1 MIVRLPTMVSV
12 AGMARMVG
20 LSRQRF
26 HQLMR
31 EGVFPPPVYDAATK
45 RPYYTE
51 DMQQVCVTVREK
63 NIGING
69 RVVLFYS
76 RRSDIRLEKTHKR
89 RSTSHTTRLKHQELI
104 DGLKGL
110 GLSNASDEAV
120 ATAMQELYPKGTANV
135 NETEVLRTI
144 FVHLMR
150 RN

>member
-1 MIVRLPTMVSV
+1 MIVKLPTMVSV

-31 EGVFPPPVYDAATK
+31 EGVFPPPIYDAATK
-45 RPYYTE
+45 RPHYTE
-51 DMQQVCVTVREK
+51 DMQQICMTVREK

-76 RRSDIRLEKTHKR
+76 RRSDARLEKAHKQ
-89 RSTSHTTRLKHQELI
+89 RSTSYTNRLKHQELI

-120 ATAMQELYPKGTANV
+120 VATMQELYPKGTANV
-135 NETEVLRTI
+135 DRTEVLRTI
-144 FVHLMR
+144 FVYLMR